1 MSASQAPLAVL
12 YEDKNIIVCI
22 KPVGVS
28 SEDTPA
34 GEKTASGQPSAGAPA
49 AKSGAALADASAVQR
64 AVVGE
69 SVPAAKS
76 GAPAK
81 GGPACLPALL
91 RARWGRADA
100 YVGVVHRLDTAAA
113 GVMVYAKNKAAAAAL
128 SAQVQSGALH
138 KEYRCVCAGVPAPQC
153 GEMRDFLFKDSRKNK
168 VFAVKTARKGAKEA
182 RLDYTVLAVRPG
194 GAAAPQADTAPGGA
208 AGGGTHPTG
217 AATGETNFALCAVRL
232 HTGRTHQIRV
242 QFASRRHPLCGDG
255 KYGSREKGAL
265 ALWCARLAFTLPGEK
280 TPRTFVCFPPAAGAF
295 ALFPHDGSVL

>member
-1 MSASQAPLAVL
+1 MDILFENRDVA
-12 YEDKNIIVCI
+12 VCI
-22 KPVGVS
+22 KPAGVL
-28 SEDTPA
+28 SED
-34 GEKTASGQPSAGAPA
+34 APA
-49 AKSGAALADASAVQR
+49 AANGGAKQSA
-64 AVVGE
+64 
-69 SVPAAKS
+69 
-76 GAPAK
+76 APAVP
-81 GGPACLPALL
+81 GGAVSAAPVSMPALL
-91 RARWGRADA
+91 RAHWGRADA
-100 YVGVVHRLDTAAA
+100 PVYTVHRLDTGAA
-113 GVMVYAKNKAAAAAL
+113 GVMVYAKTKAAAAAL
-128 SAQVQSGALH
+128 SAQVQNGGFE

>member
-1 MSASQAPLAVL
+1 MFENRDVA
-12 YEDKNIIVCI
+12 VCI
-22 KPVGVS
+22 KPAGVL
-28 SEDTPA
+28 SED
-34 GEKTASGQPSAGAPA
+34 APA
-49 AKSGAALADASAVQR
+49 AANGGAKQSA
-64 AVVGE
+64 
-69 SVPAAKS
+69 
-76 GAPAK
+76 APAVP
-81 GGPACLPALL
+81 GGAVSAAPVSMPALL
-91 RARWGRADA
+91 RAHWGRADA
-100 YVGVVHRLDTAAA
+100 PVYTVHRLDTGAA
-113 GVMVYAKNKAAAAAL
+113 GVMVYAKTKAAAAAL
-128 SAQVQSGALH
+128 SAQVQNGGFE

-153 GEMRDFLFKDSRKNK
+153 GEMRDFLFKDSRRNK

-194 GAAAPQADTAPGGA
+194 C
-208 AGGGTHPTG
+208 